1 MGLILRIRSRP
12 PPIADN
18 GLAAFMDMDVF
29 DSNSLLAF
37 AAMPIQ
43 RLKQRRVSS

>member
-1 MGLILRIRSRP
+1 VTLETYAAQLGAKPVDLS
-12 PPIADN
+12 
-18 GLAAFMDMDVF
+18 AFMDMDVF

-43 RLKQRRVSS
+43 ISRQIS